1 MSLVF
6 NMSLVQTSIL
16 IYRSRFNTHKL
27 YLGHHHTNKSP
38 FRPIEPIAIKD
49 DKQNYQK
56 HPSTRSREK
65 LYGRNVCFNGEKIR
79 LCYKSFAKTKA
90 SNIYES
96 YFVTLLQFVLQQ
108 HIAENSQ
115 PFASCLIRSC
125 AYSGPCS
132 IFIRHP
138 RAIDKDF

>member
-1 MSLVF
+1 MINKTTKNILVLGF
-6 NMSLVQTSIL
+6 VKNYMVEMFASMGK
-16 IYRSRFNTHKL
+16 NEL
-27 YLGHHHTNKSP
+27 YYT
-38 FRPIEPIAIKD
+38 
-49 DKQNYQK
+49 
-56 HPSTRSREK
+56 
-65 LYGRNVCFNGEKIR
+65 
-79 LCYKSFAKTKA
+79 FATTKVFVSEEWA
-90 SNIYES
+90 SDIDES

-108 HIAENSQ
+108 HILENSQ